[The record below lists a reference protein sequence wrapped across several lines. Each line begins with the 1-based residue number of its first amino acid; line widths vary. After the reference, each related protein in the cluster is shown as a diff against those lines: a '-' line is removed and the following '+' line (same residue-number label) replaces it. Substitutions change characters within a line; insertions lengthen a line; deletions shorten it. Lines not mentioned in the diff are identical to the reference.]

1 MATRQISNSNL
12 AATASATTTT
22 TVEEPS
28 QSNTVINGHPENL
41 ATATIRLKKRRK
53 KVAWRSDTV
62 DNEGLGKK
70 SSKCCCIYRK
80 PHQFNESSSD
90 SEKEDCDNCRGH
102 VEKKYTDGH

>member
-1 MATRQISNSNL
+1 MATRQMSNSNR
-12 AATASATTTT
+12 TPSTTTTTTT

-28 QSNTVINGHPENL
+28 QSNTNGHQENL
-41 ATATIRLKKRRK
+41 ATTTIRLKKRRK

-62 DNEGLGKK
+62 DNEGMGKK

-102 VEKKYTDGH
+102 VEKKYTDSH

>member
-1 MATRQISNSNL
+1 MSRQITTTGRS
-12 AATASATTTT
+12 TTATTTT
-22 TVEEPS
+22 TTTTTTEEPT
-28 QSNTVINGHPENL
+28 QSNANGASEHL
-41 ATATIRLKKRRK
+41 DTATIRLKKRRK

-62 DNEGLGKK
+62 DNEGMGKK

-102 VEKKYTDGH
+102 VEKKYSHNH